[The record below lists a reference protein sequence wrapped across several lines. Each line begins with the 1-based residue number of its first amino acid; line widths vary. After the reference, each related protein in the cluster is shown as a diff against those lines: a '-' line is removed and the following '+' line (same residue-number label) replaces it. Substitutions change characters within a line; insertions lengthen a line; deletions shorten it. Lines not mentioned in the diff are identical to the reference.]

1 MKLYTNFIPP
11 ELIVRYA
18 DHTIPPKMIMET
30 VDVYEE
36 ALPYIECQMR
46 NTIRHEA
53 EHRKDEEQGRPE
65 DMSSQQWMEE
75 SRVEPIAEKAESEDC
90 ESLKPQEI
98 SGNVTSVNTDD
109 VFQRAKSASG
119 ISSTYLQDVKAVM
132 LPDNVLGM
140 YYMQDMPSGLDSVG
154 YGWDGSQY
162 INVGNFFKP
171 WMAKKEKQVLPP
183 TIQFD
188 GTEPDPELSNIPG
201 SSPSVN
207 AIPSIPSV
215 PSTPSRSSR

>member
-1 MKLYTNFIPP
+1 
-11 ELIVRYA
+11 
-18 DHTIPPKMIMET
+18 
-30 VDVYEE
+30 
-36 ALPYIECQMR
+36 
-46 NTIRHEA
+46 
-53 EHRKDEEQGRPE
+53 
-65 DMSSQQWMEE
+65 
-75 SRVEPIAEKAESEDC
+75 
-90 ESLKPQEI
+90 
-98 SGNVTSVNTDD
+98 
-109 VFQRAKSASG
+109 
-119 ISSTYLQDVKAVM
+119 
-132 LPDNVLGM
+132 
-140 YYMQDMPSGLDSVG
+140 MPSGLDSVG

-171 WMAKKEKQVLPP
+171 WMAKKEKQVLPS